1 MIEKS
6 GTFSCPIELTIDID
20 KLQEFIKDLSVAL
33 IQDKFTE
40 IADEIIIN
48 DAEWND
54 DTTFCIHGSYEGTF
68 NHKHYFGSYSEPDEV
83 ELELNPDNITK
94 SDIQRYFDEHL
105 PDILQ
110 GKIKIQDFENDTN
123 NIHLYE
129 QDNYDNY
136 DEDYY
141 DN

>member
-33 IQDKFTE
+33 IQNKFTE

-54 DTTFCIHGSYEGTF
+54 NTTFCIHGSYEGTF
-68 NHKHYFGSYSEPDEV
+68 HSTHYMGSRLEPDEYD
-83 ELELNPDNITK
+83 LELNPNNITK
-94 SDIQRYFDEHL
+94 FDIQKYFDEHL

-110 GKIKIQDFENDTN
+110 NKIHIVDFENDTDN
-123 NIHLYE
+123 MRFYE
-129 QDNYDNY
+129 QNEYDDY
-136 DEDYY
+136 EDYY
-141 DN
+141 EN